1 MAFRKKNS
9 IMLLVGF
16 KLHLFYQVLILWGG
30 TFSEDRDLTTNSLV
44 LTATKSELHDSKTC
58 KSDSENDA
66 NTENKHVLENGKN
79 ARHDQKE
86 TNLEEGN
93 TEVSVQKL
101 NSPPIG
107 MKDVNNAI
115 ISPKQP
121 EAVKGLSITV
131 TFFIV
136 LSALI
141 TVLCLCMLVIFLW
154 PKCRVCI
161 AKLKG
166 TSKNNLNTSDVFI
179 SNSINPY
186 MSDNPGQNVRD
197 TDNASNS
204 SDLFT
209 SDIIKSR
216 IHNILR
222 KGRTLQADSCDN
234 PGQNAEDTDNTSTSS
249 DLFTS
254 NPKSRLYRVFKHD
267 DVSLSSDSSNLREN
281 VQETDNTSNS
291 SDVYPSK
298 IIKSRIYRIFKK
310 DVSLSSDSCDNQ
322 RQNAQ
327 ETDNTSNSSDLF
339 TPNIPKP

>member
-1 MAFRKKNS
+1 MLFFGFRFY
-9 IMLLVGF
+9 LL
-16 KLHLFYQVLILWGG
+16 YQVLILWGG

-44 LTATKSELHDSKTC
+44 LATTNSELHDSKTC
-58 KSDSENDA
+58 RSDAENDA
-66 NTENKHVLENGKN
+66 TTENKHALENDKN
-79 ARHDQKE
+79 ARHDRKE
-86 TNLEEGN
+86 TYSEEGN
-93 TEVSVQKL
+93 TGVSVQKL
-101 NSPPIG
+101 NSPQVG
-107 MKDVNNAI
+107 VKDVNDAT

-141 TVLCLCMLVIFLW
+141 TLLCLCKLVIFLW

-161 AKLKG
+161 AKLKCA
-166 TSKNNLNTSDVFI
+166 SKDNLSSADADI
-179 SNSINPY
+179 SNSIDPFI
-186 MSDNPGQNVRD
+186 SDNPRQNVRD
-197 TDNASNS
+197 TDSASNS

-216 IHNILR
+216 IYNILR
-222 KGRTLQADSCDN
+222 KGRTAQSDSCDN
-234 PGQNAEDTDNTSTSS
+234 PGQNDEDTDNTSTSS
-249 DLFTS
+249 DLFIS
-254 NPKSRLYRVFKHD
+254 NPKSRLYRVLKND
-267 DVSLSSDSSNLREN
+267 EISLSSDSSNNLREN

-291 SDVYPSK
+291 SDIYTSK
-298 IIKSRIYRIFKK
+298 LIKSRIYRLFKK
-310 DVSLSSDSCDNQ
+310 DVSLSSDSCNNQ